1 MANTFVDHT
10 GDNTTT
16 SFSFT
21 FPYLD
26 DSHIVVQVD
35 EASVAGG
42 SFVTKTLTTDYTIQ
56 SSPSK
61 AIIFVSAPATGDRI
75 RIKRDSK
82 SNTTL
87 VDFENGSV
95 LTEVELDRAYLHNLY
110 LSEELAEGSGNST
123 MVKDSAGNFNGDL
136 GRIANV
142 ADPVDAQDVT
152 TKNFTETTYVN
163 TAGDTMTG
171 VLSMG
176 TNKIT
181 NVVDPTVTTDAAT
194 KNYVDD
200 TISTAFTTGTPP
212 PGNTIGTSNI
222 DDNAVNYAKLQNV
235 AANNVLLGNDN
246 GAGSDAQE
254 LTATEVRT
262 LLNVANGATAND
274 TDANLKNRANHTG
287 TQLAATISDFDTEVA
302 NNSAVTANTAKVGL
316 TDNSITAA
324 RISDTDDQ
332 FLVDDTS
339 AQKKV
344 VVNEA
349 GADVDFRVEGDA
361 NVNLINTVGEHDIVG
376 LGLVPDET
384 DTFGASDKY
393 IGQVK
398 DGFRIFHDDGVAKL
412 KLLTSKTG
420 GGGTSITLQSTTAPA
435 ANEGHYSIFTGSA
448 NGIFN
453 ILNENTNNGL
463 TLDNTGALS
472 VDGALSKGS
481 GSFKINHPLK
491 PDSHHLV
498 HSFIEGPKADLIYRG
513 KVSLVDGVAQVNIDT
528 ASGMTEGTF
537 VALCTDVQCFT
548 SNESDWDAVKGSV
561 EGNTLTINCQNS
573 SSTATI
579 SWMVVGERQ
588 DQHMLDTNWTDEN
601 GKVIVE
607 PAK

>member
-254 LTATEVRT
+254 LNSTEVRT

-274 TDANLKNRANHTG
+274 TDSNLKNRANHTG
-287 TQLAATISDFDTEVA
+287 TQTAATISDFDTEVA

-316 TDNSITAA
+316 TADSVTADK
-324 RISDTDDQ
+324 ISSTDTT
-332 FLVDDTS
+332 FKVSTS
-339 AQKKV
+339 DV
-344 VVNEA
+344 VVNDA
-349 GADVDFRVEGDA
+349 GGDIDFRVEGDNNA
-361 NVNLINTVGEHDIVG
+361 NLLLTDASVDKVSIRGAIGAVGETTIHGG
-376 LGLVPDET
+376 LEM
-384 DTFGASDKY
+384 
-393 IGQVK
+393 K
-398 DGFRIFHDDGVAKL
+398 DG
-412 KLLTSKTG
+412 
-420 GGGTSITLQSTTAPA
+420 
-435 ANEGHYSIFTGSA
+435 
-448 NGIFN
+448 N
-453 ILNENTNNGL
+453 IQISRS
-463 TLDNTGALS
+463 NTGAGIRMEETTACSSPNQQSDIIMSIPDGSIVFTKPQKASNQTTHKFEPDGDTLSLTGSYGTISDRDLKENIIYLTDEQKQAQVEDIKKVKFAKYNLKGDSITQLGVIAQDLKETSPGLVKGEEGSLS
-472 VDGALSKGS
+472 VKQSIL
-481 GSFKINHPLK
+481 HQ
-491 PDSHHLV
+491 
-498 HSFIEGPKADLIYRG
+498 KA
-513 KVSLVDGVAQVNIDT
+513 V
-528 ASGMTEGTF
+528 
-537 VALCTDVQCFT
+537 VALQVALDKIEALEARLTLL
-548 SNESDWDAVKGSV
+548 ES
-561 EGNTLTINCQNS
+561 
-573 SSTATI
+573 
-579 SWMVVGERQ
+579 
-588 DQHMLDTNWTDEN
+588 
-601 GKVIVE
+601 
-607 PAK
+607 

>member
-123 MVKDSAGNFNGDL
+123 MVKDSVGNFNGDL

-254 LTATEVRT
+254 LNSTEVRT

-274 TDANLKNRANHTG
+274 TDSNLKNRANHTG
-287 TQLAATISDFDTEVA
+287 TQLAATISDFNTSVDARINTTPSTTTT
-302 NNSAVTANTAKVGL
+302 NSLSLSLPPAAWSGNTPSHRVSYTIVGKMATLSFDVTGTQ
-316 TDNSITAA
+316 SIT
-324 RISDTDDQ
+324 
-332 FLVDDTS
+332 
-339 AQKKV
+339 
-344 VVNEA
+344 
-349 GADVDFRVEGDA
+349 
-361 NVNLINTVGEHDIVG
+361 NLISLAGTNNMYYTLPSTIAFDRVNSTHRPQCA
-376 LGLVPDET
+376 LGFYTYNSTAQATGRAAVYFNAANDTILIFDFNSLGTPGT
-384 DTFGASDKY
+384 YWTFG
-393 IGQVK
+393 GQ
-398 DGFRIFHDDGVAKL
+398 
-412 KLLTSKTG
+412 
-420 GGGTSITLQSTTAPA
+420 ITYP
-435 ANEGHYSIFTGSA
+435 
-448 NGIFN
+448 
-453 ILNENTNNGL
+453 
-463 TLDNTGALS
+463 
-472 VDGALSKGS
+472 
-481 GSFKINHPLK
+481 
-491 PDSHHLV
+491 
-498 HSFIEGPKADLIYRG
+498 
-513 KVSLVDGVAQVNIDT
+513 
-528 ASGMTEGTF
+528 
-537 VALCTDVQCFT
+537 
-548 SNESDWDAVKGSV
+548 
-561 EGNTLTINCQNS
+561 
-573 SSTATI
+573 
-579 SWMVVGERQ
+579 
-588 DQHMLDTNWTDEN
+588 
-601 GKVIVE
+601 IV
-607 PAK
+607 